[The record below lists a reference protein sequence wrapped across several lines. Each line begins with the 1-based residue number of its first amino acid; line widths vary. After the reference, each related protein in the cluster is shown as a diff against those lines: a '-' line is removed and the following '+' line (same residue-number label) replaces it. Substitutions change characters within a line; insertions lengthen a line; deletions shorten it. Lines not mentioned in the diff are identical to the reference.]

1 MKNILPFVLGLS
13 LMLSACDMEER
24 PYTINDSMTQTE
36 EGAALAV
43 TAMYNT
49 FWSTSLMK
57 KSYMEC
63 IDMDHDHSAA
73 PSWVMSGAGEGNM
86 TNHWSYNTS
95 SDPVYKP

>member
-1 MKNILPFVLGLS
+1 
-13 LMLSACDMEER
+13 MLSACDMEER

-73 PSWVMSGAGEGNM
+73 PSWVSPEPGRG
-86 TNHWSYNTS
+86 T
-95 SDPVYKP
+95 